1 MPEKLIEYKERLA
14 VLQEQGGISA
24 EAQVLLEEML
34 LDLAEK
40 NRSNKAMRQVILKA
54 GKASTMSTRLREAL
68 YE

>member
-1 MPEKLIEYKERLA
+1 MPEKLVEYKERLA
-14 VLQEQGGISA
+14 VLQEKGVISA
-24 EAQVLLEEML
+24 EAQVLLEEIL

>member
-1 MPEKLIEYKERLA
+1 MPEKLVEYKERLA
-14 VLQEQGGISA
+14 VLQEKGGISA
-24 EAQVLLEEML
+24 EAQVLLEEIL

-40 NRSNKAMRQVILKA
+40 NRSNKAMRQVILKT

>member
-1 MPEKLIEYKERLA
+1 MPEKLVEYKERLA
-14 VLQEQGGISA
+14 VLQEKGGISA
-24 EAQVLLEEML
+24 EAQVLLEEIL